1 MYCIKCG
8 VELEQGAERCPLC
21 GLRVYHP
28 ELSETPGPRSYPHYS
43 DDGVQIKRTGL
54 PFILTF
60 LHLIPLVICLLVD
73 FRMSGGVSWSGYAV
87 GGILVLYTM
96 ICLPLWFR
104 NPNPVIFFPITGVS
118 ILLLSLYVSLKTGG
132 RWFLPFAFPVGGA
145 LIIIIET
152 VIVLIRYTVRQKS
165 YRILYILG
173 GAYIALGAL
182 CMLIEFLLHIT
193 FGIKMSWWCLYPLS
207 VMSLLGIALLLT
219 AICPPLRSS
228 LHKAFFI

>member
-8 VELEQGAERCPLC
+8 VELMKGAERCPLC

-28 ELSETPGPRSYPHYS
+28 EFSETPGPRAYPRYS
-43 DDGVQIKRTGL
+43 DDGLQIRRTGL

-73 FRMSGGVSWSGYAV
+73 FRMNGAVSWSGYAV
-87 GGILVLYTM
+87 GGILVLYT
-96 ICLPLWFR
+96 IINLPLWFR
-104 NPNPVIFFPITGVS
+104 NPNPVIFFPITGAAM
-118 ILLLSLYVSLKTGG
+118 LLLSLYINLKTGG
-132 RWFLPFAFPVGGA
+132 HWFLSFAFPAGGA

-152 VIVLIRYTVRQKS
+152 VIVLIRYTVRKKS
-165 YRILYILG
+165 SRILYILG

-182 CMLIEFLLHIT
+182 CMLIEFLLHVT
-193 FGIKMSWWCLYPLS
+193 FGTKMSWWCLYPLA
-207 VMSLLGIALLLT
+207 VMSLLGIALLVT

-228 LHKAFFI
+228 LQKAFFI